1 MRRNWRQLD
10 EPMIIEHRRCRQ
22 GSTGD
27 IEVEVKLGITG
38 DEARAVTWY
47 AGGPIEVALQRI
59 IRDKITRAVDAY
71 ETRDTTVGR
80 PRTRP

>member
-1 MRRNWRQLD
+1 M
-10 EPMIIEHRRCRQ
+10 EHRRCRE

-59 IRDKITRAVDAY
+59 IRDRITRAVDAYQTRDAY